1 MTNKYVKK
9 RLVSREIQLK
19 TTTLNHYIHTR
30 RAEITGTDNKYRQG
44 CGTEGTL
51 IPTNQPDE
59 LLRPAATLEN
69 SLAVSPKPK
78 YKLATAHSNYAPRY
92 FLEMNDN
99 VSTKMNCMKMP
110 IMLLIIE
117 PNSGNYPMYTYR
129 RMDKQSST
137 AKQYKK
143 QKSNTHTTMWI
154 SIKNVM
160 LTKTIQTLEHPLC
173 NLYEIVYHTKLSIIT
188 ETR

>member
-1 MTNKYVKK
+1 
-9 RLVSREIQLK
+9 
-19 TTTLNHYIHTR
+19 
-30 RAEITGTDNKYRQG
+30 
-44 CGTEGTL
+44 
-51 IPTNQPDE
+51 
-59 LLRPAATLEN
+59 
-69 SLAVSPKPK
+69 
-78 YKLATAHSNYAPRY
+78 
-92 FLEMNDN
+92 MNDN